1 MDSKLPCTWLSNGK
15 PCPAQPTHPYH
26 DKSGRVW
33 ANLCGIHSLTLDTAL
48 ASPNPKLLLS
58 AWVKASG
65 GPKAL
70 SDSMKPSRDAAVK
83 ILSTF
88 SEATKEPT
96 GEVL

>member
-1 MDSKLPCTWLSNGK
+1 MDSTHAACTWLSNGE

-65 GPKAL
+65 G
-70 SDSMKPSRDAAVK
+70 AAK
-83 ILSTF
+83 LASEF
-88 SEATKEPT
+88 GEATKEPT